1 MKSGRII
8 LKISLH
14 DLYDL
19 TSASPA
25 EGDSA
30 APVTIIVDHNSLF
43 TSYGQNILDL

>member
-1 MKSGRII
+1 MNV

-19 TSASPA
+19 TSAAPA

-30 APVTIIVDHNSLF
+30 APVTIIVDHNSLLP
-43 TSYGQNILDL
+43 TDTKNILDL